1 MERTKSLIGKI
12 IDWTFS
18 VAIYAVLIF
27 VIFTV
32 ATKAVSFY
40 EVGYDLFFQEAKDAP
55 GTGMQTTITITE
67 NMSVRDVG
75 KLLKSEGIIENEWL
89 FWLQEKVS
97 DYSGMIRPGTY
108 EVSSEMTAEEILNI
122 ITLEGQE
129 PEVTEEVPVES
140 GEGTGDKSGETGNDG

>member
-1 MERTKSLIGKI
+1 MERTKNIIGKI

-32 ATKAVSFY
+32 ATRAVSFY
-40 EVGYDLFFQEAKDAP
+40 QIGYDLFFQEAADAP
-55 GTGMQTTITITE
+55 GTGFTTTITVTE
-67 NMSVRDVG
+67 DMSARDVG
-75 KLLKSEGIIENEWL
+75 HLLESEGIIKSEWL

-108 EVSSEMTAEEILNI
+108 EVSSEMTAEEILAI
-122 ITLEGQE
+122 ITLEGKE
-129 PEVTEEVPVES
+129 PEPAQEGAAGEGVQDGS
-140 GEGTGDKSGETGNDG
+140 KEGTGE